1 MSSFICALLPS
12 LLVMAHSTRSP
23 SVAPHPPIAAALRQ
37 TYQQFDQRPGEGWRR
52 IANSGAHR
60 RAARLIDLYA
70 ANRRGLLDWQKRN
83 LSFHAG
89 QLYAFAGQTKFALK
103 RFESARMPKEPPNL
117 PIRWNAYVDAT
128 IAFLK
133 NDRKQLKKHRDKIAA
148 GPKFRGTIPNLN
160 VVDALLANFGKP
172 YAIAYRAM
180 KNPRKKQNK
189 PESQAKP

>member
-1 MSSFICALLPS
+1 MSSFACALLPTLFVLADS
-12 LLVMAHSTRSP
+12 ASRP
-23 SVAPHPPIAAALRQ
+23 AVAPQPPIASALRQ
-37 TYQQFDQRPGEGWRR
+37 TYRQFDQRPGKGWRKL
-52 IANSGAHR
+52 ANPGQHQ
-60 RAARLIDLYA
+60 RAARLIDLYS
-70 ANRRGLLDWQKRN
+70 ANRPGLLEWQKRN

-89 QLYAFAGQTKFALK
+89 QLYAFAGQTKLALQ
-103 RFESARMPKEPPNL
+103 RFKASRIPKEPPNL

-133 NDRKQLKKHRDKIAA
+133 NDRVGLKKHRDKVAA

-180 KNPRKKQNK
+180 KKPRR
-189 PESQAKP
+189 